1 MTDESTGLL
10 EDAAAIARRDPGK
23 MLAAIAAF
31 PDQMRTAW
39 KLSRDVT
46 VPDRYRATTAVA
58 VLGMGGSAVCGDLVR
73 ATFSERLRVPIISVR
88 DYELP
93 EWVGQSTLV
102 VAVSHSG
109 ATEETITALS
119 TALERRC
126 PVAVITTGGPIGG
139 VAARAD
145 LPRLTFPNETP
156 PRAALGYTMLLL
168 AGLLERSGF
177 LDLDD
182 AEVEEAIAAAATVA
196 ASCAADVPART
207 NLAKQL
213 AWSLL
218 DRLPVVEGSGFMA
231 AVARRWK
238 TQFNENSNSAA
249 AAEELPEATHN
260 TVVGYEQPE
269 TMRDHQYVVFLAGSG
284 DAPRNRERMRL
295 SIELLKAANIDF
307 QRVSFDGPGRLAQA
321 CSAISLGDYVSFYLA
336 LLYGVDP
343 SKTEALT
350 LVKQA
355 LGDFDEAAE
364 DHSPALPSPDSGTDG
379 NGRLM

>member
-182 AEVEEAIAAAATVA
+182 AEV
-196 ASCAADVPART
+196 
-207 NLAKQL
+207 
-213 AWSLL
+213 
-218 DRLPVVEGSGFMA
+218 
-231 AVARRWK
+231 
-238 TQFNENSNSAA
+238 
-249 AAEELPEATHN
+249 
-260 TVVGYEQPE
+260 
-269 TMRDHQYVVFLAGSG
+269 
-284 DAPRNRERMRL
+284 
-295 SIELLKAANIDF
+295 
-307 QRVSFDGPGRLAQA
+307 
-321 CSAISLGDYVSFYLA
+321 
-336 LLYGVDP
+336 
-343 SKTEALT
+343 
-350 LVKQA
+350 
-355 LGDFDEAAE
+355 
-364 DHSPALPSPDSGTDG
+364 
-379 NGRLM
+379 